1 MFKFIGAVFVGLLT
15 MGATAYFV
23 TRSKKQRS
31 SDFIAAKNLATQVV
45 AGIKNYLTELL
56 NPKQS
61 TGEMA

>member
-1 MFKFIGAVFVGLLT
+1 

-31 SDFIAAKNLATQVV
+31 SDFIAAKNWATQVV